1 SLSVDRVSVAREGDA
16 HHRAQGAGDRRPA
29 GARDREVYGDAAAG
43 ASRESAGGRRD
54 ARLGPGARHAPRRP
68 SRRGRRR
75 RDDRLHPE
83 GCGRHEAVPRGG
95 CQGGAR
101 SHPAGADLSMVAR
114 ELSTAVARFAMLLR
128 RHGLPVTLIHAT
140 DGVRALDHLDI
151 GDRAELRLA
160 FRTVFVGR
168 PEEVPVFD
176 RCFDAFWRAA
186 SAEEETPGLIQ
197 VPPGEA
203 REGDA
208 LLKSSSQKREGVA
221 LETWGEG
228 DEAGDTGDTGEPLR
242 VPSASESEA
251 LVGQDFSTF
260 GADQLDEILRLTIK
274 IARRLAHRIT
284 RRRRPVRRRGRV
296 DLRRTL
302 RANLTRGDLIELRYR
317 ERKRKKVRL
326 VLLCDVSGSMDLYSR
341 FLLQFLFALQNV
353 FGRVETFIFSTR
365 LTRVTELLRGR
376 SYRQVLRRLTDV
388 RDWSGGTRIGES
400 FAQFN
405 REWPHLVDRRTIV
418 IVLSDGW
425 DTGEPDVLAT
435 ELMRIKRRA
444 ARLIWLNPLL
454 GNPSYEPLTR
464 GMAAAMPL
472 IDDFAAGHNLAALRD
487 LAGKLHL

>member
-1 SLSVDRVSVAREGDA
+1 
-16 HHRAQGAGDRRPA
+16 
-29 GARDREVYGDAAAG
+29 
-43 ASRESAGGRRD
+43 
-54 ARLGPGARHAPRRP
+54 
-68 SRRGRRR
+68 
-75 RDDRLHPE
+75 
-83 GCGRHEAVPRGG
+83 
-95 CQGGAR
+95 
-101 SHPAGADLSMVAR
+101 MVAR

-151 GDRAELRLA
+151 GDRAELHLA
-160 FRTVFVGR
+160 FRTIFVGR

-186 SAEEETPGLIQ
+186 SAEEETPGLIP

-203 REGDA
+203 RESDA
-208 LLKSSSQKREGVA
+208 LLKSSSQKREGLA

-228 DEAGDTGDTGEPLR
+228 DEAGDTGEPLS

-317 ERKRKKVRL
+317 ERKRKKIRL

-353 FGRVETFIFSTR
+353 FGRVETFTFSTR
-365 LTRVTELLRGR
+365 LTRVTDHLRSR
-376 SYRQVLRRLTDV
+376 SYRQVLRRLTEV
-388 RDWSGGTRIGES
+388 RDWSGGTKIGES
-400 FAQFN
+400 LAQLN
-405 REWPHLVDRRTIV
+405 RQWPQLVDRRTIV

-425 DTGEPDVLAT
+425 DTGEP
-435 ELMRIKRRA
+435 ELLSAELLRIKRRA
-444 ARLIWLNPLL
+444 GRVIWLNPLL

-464 GMAAAMPL
+464 GMAAALPL
-472 IDDFAAGHNLAALRD
+472 IDDFAPGHNLAALRD
-487 LAGKLHL
+487 LANKLTL